1 MLDTKHDQMSKK
13 FATENVEVKL
23 AFQQSTKLV
32 TEASTSLGNL
42 FKQKMI
48 KLKTRFA
55 KLFAEL
61 DIKLDSNNKDIH
73 EMSKLYS

>member
-13 FATENVEVKL
+13 FAAENVDVKL

-42 FKQKMI
+42 FKHKMI

>member
-1 MLDTKHDQMSKK
+1 MTKK
-13 FATENVEVKL
+13 FAAENVEAKQ
-23 AFQQSTKLV
+23 AFENSTKLV

-61 DIKLDSNNKDIH
+61 DIKLD
-73 EMSKLYS
+73 